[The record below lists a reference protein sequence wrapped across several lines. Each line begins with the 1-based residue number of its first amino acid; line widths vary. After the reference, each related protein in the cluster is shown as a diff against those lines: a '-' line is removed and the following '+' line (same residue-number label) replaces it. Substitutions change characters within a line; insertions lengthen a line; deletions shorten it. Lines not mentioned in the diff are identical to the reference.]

1 MVNVIKIKDPL
12 NYLKFINQCAF
23 VVILNK
29 KLVQEL
35 CNEIGGNKE
44 FFLFLKY

>member
-23 VVILNK
+23 VVISNK

-35 CNEIGGNKE
+35 YNEIGEIRNV
-44 FFLFLKY
+44 FYL